1 MEKLNLSW
9 LKRARRERHISTAR
23 AAEMLGVAK
32 PTLWRY
38 EAGEA
43 PMKVDTLFKLL
54 NAYGVSIVDVVQK
67 VSGGETYK

>member
-1 MEKLNLSW
+1 
-9 LKRARRERHISTAR
+9 
-23 AAEMLGVAK
+23 MLGVAK